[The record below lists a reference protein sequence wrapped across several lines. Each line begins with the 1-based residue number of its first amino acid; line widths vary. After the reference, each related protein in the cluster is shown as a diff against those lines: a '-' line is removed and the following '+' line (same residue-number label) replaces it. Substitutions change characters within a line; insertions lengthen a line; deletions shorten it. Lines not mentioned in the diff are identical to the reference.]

1 MSKDTQRG
9 RGASS
14 GTGFMLVAL
23 VVLFTLAGYWL
34 DKWLH
39 TSPWLMV
46 AGVFVGFGLG
56 LTYLALIPSGDSS
69 RRRTRKGE
77 KDDDEGSDESSS

>member
-34 DKWLH
+34 DQWLH

-56 LTYLALIPSGDSS
+56 FDVLGLDTIGRFVTPSD
-69 RRRTRKGE
+69 RKGE
-77 KDDDEGSDESSS
+77 KDDDEGSDEGSS